1 MPLSFSLYP
10 LRFHFRAVD
19 SLFFPEGKSG
29 NVVRGAFG
37 EIFRHLVCLPQCRD
51 ARTCERRLSCP
62 YARVFEPSLLAGP
75 SGMADP
81 PRPFVFR
88 AAHLDGR
95 RVPPGEEFFFGVNLF
110 DTQEPLIA
118 YFVAS
123 FAQLAREGL
132 GPHRGRAV
140 LEKVTSVAPQAGK
153 LVFDGPTH
161 RFHEPIEPLAL
172 DLTPDAAP
180 VGRLRIEFLTP
191 TEIKGGDQ
199 VVARP
204 EFGTLFAR
212 ARDRV
217 SALRG
222 LYGEGPL
229 PIDFRAMGE
238 RAAAVRMTRCDL
250 RHVQGE
256 RRSGRTGQVH
266 PLGGF
271 IGVAEYEGDL
281 GEFVPILK
289 AAEWTGVGRQTVWG
303 KGAIRVAA
311 V

>member
-1 MPLSFSLYP
+1 MYAIEVAEQRSEKLG
-10 LRFHFRAVD
+10 
-19 SLFFPEGKSG
+19 GK
-29 NVVRGAFG
+29 
-37 EIFRHLVCLPQCRD
+37 
-51 ARTCERRLSCP
+51 
-62 YARVFEPSLLAGP
+62 
-75 SGMADP
+75 
-81 PRPFVFR
+81 
-88 AAHLDGR
+88 
-95 RVPPGEEFFFGVNLF
+95 
-110 DTQEPLIA
+110 
-118 YFVAS
+118 
-123 FAQLAREGL
+123 
-132 GPHRGRAV
+132 
-140 LEKVTSVAPQAGK
+140 QAGK
-153 LVFDGPTH
+153 LVFDGPTG
-161 RFHEPIEPLAL
+161 RLHEPVEPLAHE
-172 DLTPDAAP
+172 LTPDVAP
-180 VGRLRIEFLTP
+180 VGRLRIEFQTP

-199 VVARP
+199 VVAKP

-281 GEFVPILK
+281 GEFVPILS

-303 KGAIRVAA
+303 KGAIRV
-311 V
+311 VVP

>member
-1 MPLSFSLYP
+1 
-10 LRFHFRAVD
+10 
-19 SLFFPEGKSG
+19 
-29 NVVRGAFG
+29 
-37 EIFRHLVCLPQCRD
+37 
-51 ARTCERRLSCP
+51 
-62 YARVFEPSLLAGP
+62 
-75 SGMADP
+75 MADP

-95 RVPPGEEFFFGVNLF
+95 RVAPGEDFFFDVNLF

-123 FAQLAREGL
+123 FAQLAREGM

-140 LEKVTSVAPQAGK
+140 LEKVTSVAPHAGK
-153 LVFDGPTH
+153 LVFDGPAR
-161 RFHEPIEPLAL
+161 RFHEPVEPLAL
-172 DLTPDAAP
+172 DLTPDAVR
-180 VGRLRIEFLTP
+180 VGRLRIEFVTP

-199 VVARP
+199 VVAKP
-204 EFGTLFAR
+204 EFGALFAR
-212 ARDRV
+212 ARDRL

-222 LYGEGPL
+222 LYGEGSL

-281 GEFVPILK
+281 GEFVPILS

-303 KGAIRVAA
+303 KGAIRV
-311 V
+311 VVP